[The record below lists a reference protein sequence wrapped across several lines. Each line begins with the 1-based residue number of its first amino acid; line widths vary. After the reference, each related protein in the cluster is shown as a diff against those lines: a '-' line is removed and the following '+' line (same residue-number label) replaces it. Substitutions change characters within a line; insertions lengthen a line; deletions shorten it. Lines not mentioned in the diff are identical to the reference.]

1 MKETDKRR
9 TQDGNRKQKVY
20 KKNIKRRN
28 KTYRNNNNRLQKYNN
43 CIEIYMEILLKVG
56 QCVSVSFRSNQ
67 IPMHGLL
74 LLRWRNYCAFKTG
87 CVCSQGGC
95 LVADF
100 NAGVFA
106 EFDMLCIFNVY
117 IFYLFCLTVI
127 LYFMPTDSDIN
138 KFPIFYCVILGTV
151 RNWTV
156 TIIFYIVWKRIYCF
170 VCTVS
175 QRDVYKGNY
184 YVLLFIYVCSVVN
197 YTKGGDAALRPRL
210 RTVVCV
216 CIMPRLKTHS
226 KKTDTRDDASDKTLL
241 YARQSNWI

>member
-1 MKETDKRR
+1 METE
-9 TQDGNRKQKVY
+9 NRKFI
-20 KKNIKRRN
+20 KKIKRRN
-28 KTYRNNNNRLQKYNN
+28 KTYRNNNNRLQKYND
-43 CIEIYMEILLKVG
+43 CIEIYIEILLKANAWA
-56 QCVSVSFRSNQ
+56 FRSVPIRFQ
-67 IPMHGLL
+67 
-74 LLRWRNYCAFKTG
+74 CTG
-87 CVCSQGGC
+87 CCCCCCVGVTTALSRRGVCSQGGC

-151 RNWTV
+151 GNWTV